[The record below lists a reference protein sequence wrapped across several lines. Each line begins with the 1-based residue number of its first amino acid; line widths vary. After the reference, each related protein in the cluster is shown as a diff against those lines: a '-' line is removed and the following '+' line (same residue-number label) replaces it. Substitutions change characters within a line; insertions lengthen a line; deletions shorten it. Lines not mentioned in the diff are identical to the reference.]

1 LGSLRPRKP
10 PAREGEARSD
20 ALFERQIL
28 NPYAFTP
35 WRPCGAGFREGQVEQ
50 VTVNGSLSDV
60 YSGKL
65 AGHALTNE
73 FDAL

>member
-1 LGSLRPRKP
+1 MRSHPDA
-10 PAREGEARSD
+10 PAVPAPEK
-20 ALFERQIL
+20 
-28 NPYAFTP
+28 
-35 WRPCGAGFREGQVEQ
+35 VEQ